1 MDTKSLKT
9 LKNLYLTT
17 AIIATVNAIP
27 GFGFLFNLLFGIPA
41 LAVAIL
47 AIIQIVAAKKAKQ
60 SVAIS
65 VLALVTGTIGFI
77 SAIIILLAMISDG
90 GSSSYYMN
98 SYGSSGNP
106 VFGFAMLIGFCAWAM
121 FVVTTVLHYVQF
133 AKINKMIKME
143 SFNQQQ
149 Y

>member
-9 LKNLYLTT
+9 LKNLYLAT
-17 AIIATVNAIP
+17 AIVATINAVP
-27 GFGFLFNLLFGIPA
+27 GFGFLLNLIFGAPA

-47 AIIQIVAAKKAKQ
+47 AIIQLVAAKKAKQ

-65 VLALVTGTIGFI
+65 VLALVTGIIGFL
-77 SAIIILLAMISDG
+77 SAILILLAMAADG
-90 GSSSYYMN
+90 GSTGYYVN
-98 SYGSSGNP
+98 SYSSSGNP

-133 AKINKMIKME
+133 AKLNKMIKME
-143 SFNQQQ
+143 MFNQQQ